1 MKDCAP
7 PNTTAFWRAR
17 LLAFLGAAFVGLVVP
32 TGCIVVPEG
41 GYPTRKS
48 VKEFF
53 VGCDGPCRCG
63 SCGPGEATCGLPSNE
78 CAATVTV
85 EPLRDTAAPDATAAA
100 AACEAPCEA
109 TCEQK
114 PRFWHHLHLHRLHM
128 YDPEAGI
135 FNFCVPP
142 QCLNPPPP
150 LPPGRFFP
158 VPVQPAFAQRAD
170 YGTGSAYGYNMVGG
184 TYSSGDCQHRPN
196 SPCR

>member
-1 MKDCAP
+1 M
-7 PNTTAFWRAR
+7 
-17 LLAFLGAAFVGLVVP
+17 LAFLGAALVGLVVP
-32 TGCIVVPEG
+32 TGCVVVPEG
-41 GYPTRKS
+41 ERPMRES
-48 VKEFF
+48 IKEFF

-63 SCGPGEATCGLPSNE
+63 RCGPGGGNECCSECEASCGLPMTE
-78 CAATVTV
+78 GAT
-85 EPLRDTAAPDATAAA
+85 EFALP
-100 AACEAPCEA
+100 APCEVPA
-109 TCEQK
+109 AASAAPCDGVCEERPK
-114 PRFWHHLHLHRLHM
+114 LWHRLHFHHFHRLHF

-170 YGTGSAYGYNMVGG
+170 DGTGSAYGYNMVGG
-184 TYSSGDCQHRPN
+184 AYSSGDCKHRPN

>member
-1 MKDCAP
+1 V
-7 PNTTAFWRAR
+7 
-17 LLAFLGAAFVGLVVP
+17 LAFLGAALFGLVVP
-32 TGCIVVPEG
+32 TGCIVAPEG
-41 GYPTRKS
+41 GQPMRES
-48 VKEFF
+48 IKEFF
-53 VGCDGPCRCG
+53 VGCEGPCRCG
-63 SCGPGEATCGLPSNE
+63 RCGPGGGSDCCSECEATCGLPMTE
-78 CAATVTV
+78 CATEVALPAPAVEAPSEAVAAT
-85 EPLRDTAAPDATAAA
+85 EP
-100 AACEAPCEA
+100 AACEPPCE
-109 TCEQK
+109 EK
-114 PRFWHHLHLHRLHM
+114 PPLWARLPLHHFHRLHF